1 MKIRKT
7 LCSLDKD
14 EIEDNI
20 DEIAKIV
27 SGARYICRKC
37 ARVARKKKYLGELR
51 GRELRGRSFE

>member
-7 LCSLDKD
+7 LCSLDRD

-37 ARVARKKKYLGELR
+37 ARVARKKKYLCKPVRLKSKG
-51 GRELRGRSFE
+51 